1 MRIFIGVITIIFGVF
16 FVSLSIDSFGKI
28 GNVILHLYGIVLCI
42 LSALVLSNK
51 KTKDGKIHI
60 RFLGIAIAMTFFGIA
75 FILNPGSGAR
85 SFGFFTI
92 IMGAVF
98 YIIDYVE
105 RI

>member
-16 FVSLSIDSFGKI
+16 FVSLSINSFGKI
-28 GNVILHLYGIVLCI
+28 GNIILHLYGIALCI

-51 KTKDGKIHI
+51 KDGRIHT
-60 RFLGIAIAMTFFGIA
+60 RFLGIAIAMIFFGIA

-85 SFGFFTI
+85 IFGFITI
-92 IMGAVF
+92 IMGAIF